1 MIAKAFH
8 QRRRRPEFSRSLSK
22 VLKEAEP
29 EDDRMA
35 APTLTDAL
43 IEDAVRE
50 NASDVHL
57 VPVNGTYQIRF
68 RIDGSL
74 VDTVSVGSEQ
84 GRILL
89 RAIKSHAE
97 LDPMVNVTPQD
108 ARAEFD
114 VEDRTYTVRV
124 ATVPGIAGESAS
136 LRFLPNQ
143 LSQFNLD
150 ELGLS
155 RADHEQ
161 VTRALRDARGMILV
175 CGPTS
180 SGKTTTAYALLREL
194 TPTDRE
200 IVTIEDP
207 VEYVMEGVTQIQV
220 NVKAGLTYFEGVK
233 GLLKL
238 DPDVIFMG
246 EMRDGASARA
256 AIDAS
261 DSGHSFISTLHARDA
276 AGSITTLRNFRLTDH
291 EIAGSLD
298 LLIAQRLVRRLCT
311 ECRRQEP
318 PTAVER
324 EWLIFYCL
332 PVPDL
337 VWHAVGCEQCNQTGY
352 RGRIGI
358 FEVWRLNEQSVQ
370 AILKHSDERELRR
383 EIRGVGTLSFL
394 EDDLE
399 KVVQGVTTIEEMREI
414 GGLDFFLPG
423 MKK

>member
-1 MIAKAFH
+1 
-8 QRRRRPEFSRSLSK
+8 
-22 VLKEAEP
+22 
-29 EDDRMA
+29 
-35 APTLTDAL
+35 
-43 IEDAVRE
+43 
-50 NASDVHL
+50 
-57 VPVNGTYQIRF
+57 
-68 RIDGSL
+68 
-74 VDTVSVGSEQ
+74 
-84 GRILL
+84 
-89 RAIKSHAE
+89 
-97 LDPMVNVTPQD
+97 
-108 ARAEFD
+108 
-114 VEDRTYTVRV
+114 
-124 ATVPGIAGESAS
+124 
-136 LRFLPNQ
+136 
-143 LSQFNLD
+143 
-150 ELGLS
+150 
-155 RADHEQ
+155 
-161 VTRALRDARGMILV
+161 MILV

-220 NVKAGLTYFEGVK
+220 NVKSGLTYFEGVK

-276 AGSITTLRNFRLTDH
+276 AGSITTLRNFRLTDQ

-318 PTAVER
+318 PTVVER

-337 VWHAVGCEQCNQTGY
+337 VWHADGCEQCNQTGY

-370 AILKHSDERELRR
+370 AILKHSDEHELRR
-383 EIRGVGTLSFL
+383 ELRGVGTLSFL

-399 KVVQGVTTIEEMREI
+399 KVIQGVTTIEEMQEI